1 MTKITTMDL
10 IESTSDKNGAEDA
23 QNDFGNRSER
33 ASTVAGLIIGGF
45 TLLGIGAGKLLDM
58 GSAFTMLGIG
68 AGMLIAAVVY
78 FRHYKRS

>member
-1 MTKITTMDL
+1 MDL
-10 IESTSDKNGAEDA
+10 IESTTNNRAEDA
-23 QNDFGNRSER
+23 QNGNKESHGRSER

-58 GSAFTMLGIG
+58 GSGLTMLGIG

-78 FRHYKRS
+78 FRHYKRA